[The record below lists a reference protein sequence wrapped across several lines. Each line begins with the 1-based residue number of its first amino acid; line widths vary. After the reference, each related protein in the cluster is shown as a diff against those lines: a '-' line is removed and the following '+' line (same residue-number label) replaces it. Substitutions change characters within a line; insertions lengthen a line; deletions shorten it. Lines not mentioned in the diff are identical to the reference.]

1 MLGGAP
7 AAANPLPLPAAP
19 AAAAAPP
26 VPGPA
31 AVAGEL
37 CSSSRAIGDAGAD
50 GEDDAVDAASN
61 DVAEGWA
68 QISAKVLLEDCGLL
82 QVPRPMRTVT
92 ILPKECRDS
101 PS

>member
-1 MLGGAP
+1 M
-7 AAANPLPLPAAP
+7 
-19 AAAAAPP
+19 
-26 VPGPA
+26 
-31 AVAGEL
+31 
-37 CSSSRAIGDAGAD
+37 CAIGDAGAD